1 MKLPDQPSVY
11 MSWPDT
17 GKQIMSITFNPSNFS
32 RKDGYE
38 ICPPS
43 KLGHYV
49 EVVIRAVLKL
59 GDPQARPEF
68 MENAPWGEVDPWP
81 RNWTSFIG
89 VSLLHLARDMKITD
103 SRFCLEQMKMFK
115 PVRMSAVKL
124 ILGSDGKVE
133 TVTHVCGKDTARHQI
148 YDKHKERKKALANKK
163 KLKVVTDPVPEGT
176 FRYEIQIPRV
186 SLRNSHIT
194 TLDLLIPERINKM
207 ALLYWDKSNYHR
219 PLVWEGQI
227 ATEMSTVLT
236 STEVAESLQ
245 FIRNHALG
253 VSMDYS
259 VSDLR
264 RIEKL
269 IKKAGVSKKQDLAS
283 QGMPYGHLDFISG
296 EIVPLP

>member
-1 MKLPDQPSVY
+1 MHEQDQDLNSISDLDGWNSGLTSNSRFYYPISSKSLLSTLDVNDEAYLSQLPSYLKDGSFGVDMIRISLTIDPNSVVHADFLSNIYGSDGNKTNGRVKLPDQPSVY

-17 GKQIMSITFNPSNFS
+17 GKQIMSITFNPSNFR

-133 TVTHVCGKDTARHQI
+133 TVTHVCGSKTGAA
-148 YDKHKERKKALANKK
+148 AL
-163 KLKVVTDPVPEGT
+163 
-176 FRYEIQIPRV
+176 
-186 SLRNSHIT
+186 
-194 TLDLLIPERINKM
+194 
-207 ALLYWDKSNYHR
+207 
-219 PLVWEGQI
+219 
-227 ATEMSTVLT
+227 
-236 STEVAESLQ
+236 
-245 FIRNHALG
+245 
-253 VSMDYS
+253 
-259 VSDLR
+259 
-264 RIEKL
+264 
-269 IKKAGVSKKQDLAS
+269 
-283 QGMPYGHLDFISG
+283 
-296 EIVPLP
+296 